1 MFNRGLRPFITIFLV
16 VICTVFFTGVVDAEE
31 KQFYLGVGGSYQLTN
46 FENDDVVDWDSSAW
60 GVNANFGYRL
70 ARTLYL
76 QIDVD
81 YIPGIEGALKTD
93 NAVGGDVDVYTG
105 IFSLK
110 GYFPNFVQIKPF
122 VIAGAG
128 LMHYN
133 ADLDEAARASGY
145 FLDDDNETSI
155 CFKVGGGVDVFIV
168 DAFSI
173 GLEGNY
179 TAGIEDVSEVNYYN
193 FILGAAYHF

>member
-60 GVNANFGYRL
+60 GANAKFGYRL

-81 YIPGIEGALKTD
+81 YIPGIEGALK
-93 NAVGGDVDVYTG
+93 N
-105 IFSLK
+105 
-110 GYFPNFVQIKPF
+110 
-122 VIAGAG
+122 
-128 LMHYN
+128 
-133 ADLDEAARASGY
+133 
-145 FLDDDNETSI
+145 
-155 CFKVGGGVDVFIV
+155 
-168 DAFSI
+168 
-173 GLEGNY
+173 
-179 TAGIEDVSEVNYYN
+179 
-193 FILGAAYHF
+193 